1 MNLPLISHPTR
12 NEAVRTY
19 DEGSLTDRGDLR
31 LTAHNRVV
39 SDRALRLYG
48 DCDETT
54 EYLQAAAALHDFG
67 KATPQFQAYIRPD
80 ETASCPDEE
89 TTHARLGALATW
101 YVLGQ
106 LGAPHA
112 IGSLERSLSPD
123 TTKHSPT
130 LPSIPRKRWLVLSK
144 TVTA

>member
-89 TTHARLGALATW
+89 TTHARLG
-101 YVLGQ
+101 
-106 LGAPHA
+106 
-112 IGSLERSLSPD
+112 R
-123 TTKHSPT
+123 
-130 LPSIPRKRWLVLSK
+130 
-144 TVTA
+144 

>member
-1 MNLPLISHPTR
+1 MK
-12 NEAVRTY
+12 
-19 DEGSLTDRGDLR
+19 LR
-31 LTAHNRVV
+31 SIFKR
-39 SDRALRLYG
+39 RRR
-48 DCDETT
+48 
-54 EYLQAAAALHDFG
+54 LHDFG

-106 LGAPHA
+106 LGAPPHA